1 MQGWRVLYALL
12 GKGLDACASDGW
24 VVAGGVVAR
33 VSLEFLASTHLLFF
47 YNFLRDP
54 FIWWADQH
62 GHSGDYID
70 CDLHQHHFSRLILAC
85 PLSLSPLPQ
94 PNLDKK
100 GDATVDVPA
109 VVIYASVHY
118 YVFIYSIAIHIQF
131 CLTHI

>member
-1 MQGWRVLYALL
+1 MAATVCAV
-12 GKGLDACASDGW
+12 GKGLDACASGGW

-33 VSLEFLASTHLLFF
+33 VSLEFLASTHLLF

-94 PNLDKK
+94 PNLERKEMPQLIICCCHLRFC
-100 GDATVDVPA
+100 ALLCFHLLYCYSYT
-109 VVIYASVHY
+109 IYLN
-118 YVFIYSIAIHIQF
+118 HI
-131 CLTHI
+131 